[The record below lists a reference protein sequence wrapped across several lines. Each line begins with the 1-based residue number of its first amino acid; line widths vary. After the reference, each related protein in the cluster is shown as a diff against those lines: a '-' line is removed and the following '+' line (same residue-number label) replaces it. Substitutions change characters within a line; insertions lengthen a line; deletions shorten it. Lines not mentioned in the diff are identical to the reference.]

1 MPRHISLLF
10 PGQGSQSLGMLSS
23 FSSEDLDF
31 ISSASKETL
40 SFDLLDVIQ
49 SDSDDKLNQT
59 SFTQPALLATSYLY
73 YKKFL
78 SITELT
84 PNIMAGHSLGEY
96 SALVASGSIDFKTAL
111 NLVYKRGLF
120 MEKSDAGSMFAILNL
135 DIETI
140 YSICDEVR
148 DTLDQIVAPANI
160 NSANQVVIAGSH
172 EAAALAAEKC
182 KVAGAK
188 RTIQLKVSVASHCN
202 LMQSASILLS
212 EEMKNIKFNNPAIPI
227 IHNVNALESNNNNH
241 NDDDIAQKLTDQ
253 LIKPVQWLK
262 TMEKI
267 NMLDGIV
274 VECGPG
280 RVLSGLAKTNG
291 LSNILTMSSDNFK
304 EDFNNIYG

>member
-23 FSSEDLDF
+23 FNSEDLDF

-40 SFDLLDVIQ
+40 SFDLLDLIQ
-49 SDSDDKLNQT
+49 SGPDDKLNQT

-96 SALVASGSIDFKTAL
+96 SALVASGSIDFRTAL

-120 MEKSDAGSMFAILNL
+120 MEKSDVGSMFAILNL
-135 DIETI
+135 NIETI

-148 DTLDQIVAPANI
+148 DTLDEIVAPANI

-172 EAAALAAEKC
+172 EAVALAAKKC

-212 EEMKNIKFNNPAIPI
+212 EEMKNIKFNNPTIPI
-227 IHNVNALESNNNNH
+227 IHNVDALEGN

-304 EDFNNIYG
+304 DNFNNIYG

>member
-31 ISSASKETL
+31 ISSASKEIL

-49 SDSDDKLNQT
+49 SGSDDKLNQT

-135 DIETI
+135 DIDTI

-227 IHNVNALESNNNNH
+227 IHNVNALESNNN
-241 NDDDIAQKLTDQ
+241 DDDIAQKLTDQ

-304 EDFNNIYG
+304 DNFNNIYG

>member
-49 SDSDDKLNQT
+49 SGSDDKLNQT

-212 EEMKNIKFNNPAIPI
+212 EEMKNIKFNNPIIPI
-227 IHNVNALESNNNNH
+227 IHNVDALEGN

-304 EDFNNIYG
+304 DNFNNIYG

>member
-23 FSSEDLDF
+23 FNSEDLDF

-49 SDSDDKLNQT
+49 SGSDDKLNQT

-140 YSICDEVR
+140 YSICNEVR
-148 DTLDQIVAPANI
+148 DTLDEIVAPANI

-188 RTIQLKVSVASHCN
+188 RTIQLNVSVASHCN
-202 LMQSASILLS
+202 LMQSASILLY

-227 IHNVNALESNNNNH
+227 IHNVNALESNNN
-241 NDDDIAQKLTDQ
+241 DDIAQKLTDQ

-267 NMLDGIV
+267 NILDGIV

-304 EDFNNIYG
+304 DNFNNIYG

>member
-31 ISSASKETL
+31 ISSASKEIL

-49 SDSDDKLNQT
+49 SGSDDKLNQT

-111 NLVYKRGLF
+111 SLVYKRGLF

-148 DTLDQIVAPANI
+148 DTLDEIVAPANI

-227 IHNVNALESNNNNH
+227 IHNVNALESNNN
-241 NDDDIAQKLTDQ
+241 DDDIAQKLTDQ

>member
-31 ISSASKETL
+31 ISSASKKIL

-49 SDSDDKLNQT
+49 NGSDDKLNQT

-182 KVAGAK
+182 NVAGAK

-212 EEMKNIKFNNPAIPI
+212 EEMKNIKFNNPTIPI
-227 IHNVNALESNNNNH
+227 IHNVDALEGN

-304 EDFNNIYG
+304 DNFNNIYG

>member
-49 SDSDDKLNQT
+49 SGSDDKLNQT

-148 DTLDQIVAPANI
+148 DALDQIVAPANI

-212 EEMKNIKFNNPAIPI
+212 EEMKNIKFNNPTIPI
-227 IHNVNALESNNNNH
+227 IHNVDALEGN

-304 EDFNNIYG
+304 DNFNNIYG

>member
-1 MPRHISLLF
+1 
-10 PGQGSQSLGMLSS
+10 MLSS

-31 ISSASKETL
+31 ISSASKEIL

-49 SDSDDKLNQT
+49 SGSDDKLNQT

-227 IHNVNALESNNNNH
+227 IHNVNALESNNN
-241 NDDDIAQKLTDQ
+241 DDDIAQKLTDQ

-304 EDFNNIYG
+304 DNFNNIYG

>member
-1 MPRHISLLF
+1 
-10 PGQGSQSLGMLSS
+10 MLSS

-49 SDSDDKLNQT
+49 SGSDDKLNQT

-212 EEMKNIKFNNPAIPI
+212 EEMKNIKFNNPTIPI
-227 IHNVNALESNNNNH
+227 IHNVDALEGNNNN
-241 NDDDIAQKLTDQ
+241 DIAQKLTDQ

-304 EDFNNIYG
+304 DNFNNIYG

>member
-49 SDSDDKLNQT
+49 SGSDDKLNQT

-120 MEKSDAGSMFAILNL
+120 MEKSDVGSMFAILNL
-135 DIETI
+135 NIETI

-148 DTLDQIVAPANI
+148 DTLDEIVAPANI

-227 IHNVNALESNNNNH
+227 IHNVNALESNNN
-241 NDDDIAQKLTDQ
+241 DDDIAQKLTDQ

>member
-31 ISSASKETL
+31 ISSASKEIL

-49 SDSDDKLNQT
+49 SGSDDKLNQT

-135 DIETI
+135 NIETI

-148 DTLDQIVAPANI
+148 DTLDEIVAPANI

-227 IHNVNALESNNNNH
+227 IHNVNALESNNN
-241 NDDDIAQKLTDQ
+241 DDDIAQKLTDQ

>member
-31 ISSASKETL
+31 ISSTSKETL

-49 SDSDDKLNQT
+49 SGSDDKLNQT

-78 SITELT
+78 SITELI

-182 KVAGAK
+182 NVAGAK

-212 EEMKNIKFNNPAIPI
+212 EEMKNIKFNNPTIPI
-227 IHNVNALESNNNNH
+227 IHNVDALESN

-304 EDFNNIYG
+304 DNFNNIYG

>member
-49 SDSDDKLNQT
+49 SGSDDKLNQT

-227 IHNVNALESNNNNH
+227 IHNVNALESNNNN
-241 NDDDIAQKLTDQ
+241 NDDDDIAQKLTDQ

>member
-49 SDSDDKLNQT
+49 SGSDDKLNQT

-148 DTLDQIVAPANI
+148 DALDQIVAPANI

-227 IHNVNALESNNNNH
+227 IHNVNALESNNN
-241 NDDDIAQKLTDQ
+241 DDDIAQKLTDQ

>member
-1 MPRHISLLF
+1 
-10 PGQGSQSLGMLSS
+10 MLSS
-23 FSSEDLDF
+23 FNSEDLDF

-49 SDSDDKLNQT
+49 SGPDDKLNKT

-120 MEKSDAGSMFAILNL
+120 MEKSDVGSMFAILNL
-135 DIETI
+135 NIETI

-148 DTLDQIVAPANI
+148 ETLDEIVAPANI

-212 EEMKNIKFNNPAIPI
+212 EEMKNIKFNNPTIPI
-227 IHNVNALESNNNNH
+227 IHNVDALEGN

-304 EDFNNIYG
+304 DNFNNIYG

>member
-1 MPRHISLLF
+1 
-10 PGQGSQSLGMLSS
+10 MLSS

-31 ISSASKETL
+31 ISSASKEIL

-49 SDSDDKLNQT
+49 SGSDDKLNQT

-172 EAAALAAEKC
+172 EAAALAAKKC

-227 IHNVNALESNNNNH
+227 IHNVNALESNN

>member
-49 SDSDDKLNQT
+49 SGSDDKLNQT

-120 MEKSDAGSMFAILNL
+120 MEKSDVGSMFAILNL
-135 DIETI
+135 NIETI

-148 DTLDQIVAPANI
+148 ETLDEIVAPANI

-212 EEMKNIKFNNPAIPI
+212 EEMKNIKFNNPTIPI
-227 IHNVNALESNNNNH
+227 IHNVDALEGN

-304 EDFNNIYG
+304 DNFNNIYG

>member
-31 ISSASKETL
+31 ISSTSKETL

-49 SDSDDKLNQT
+49 SGSDDKLNRT

-182 KVAGAK
+182 NVAGAK

-212 EEMKNIKFNNPAIPI
+212 EEMKNIKFNNPTIPI
-227 IHNVNALESNNNNH
+227 IHNVDALEGN

>member
-31 ISSASKETL
+31 ISSASKEIL

-49 SDSDDKLNQT
+49 SGSDDKLNQT

-212 EEMKNIKFNNPAIPI
+212 EEMKNIKFNNPVIPI
-227 IHNVNALESNNNNH
+227 IHNVNALESNNNN
-241 NDDDIAQKLTDQ
+241 DDIAQKLTDQ

>member
-23 FSSEDLDF
+23 FNSEDLDF
-31 ISSASKETL
+31 ISSVSKETL

-49 SDSDDKLNQT
+49 SGPDDRLNQT

-111 NLVYKRGLF
+111 NLVHKRGLF

-140 YSICDEVR
+140 YSICNEVGE
-148 DTLDQIVAPANI
+148 TLDEIVAPANI

-172 EAAALAAEKC
+172 DAAALAAEKC

-227 IHNVNALESNNNNH
+227 IHNVNALEGNNN
-241 NDDDIAQKLTDQ
+241 DDIAQKLTDQ

-304 EDFNNIYG
+304 DNFNNTYG

>member
-31 ISSASKETL
+31 ISSASKEIL

-49 SDSDDKLNQT
+49 SGSDDKLNQT

-227 IHNVNALESNNNNH
+227 IHNVNALESNNN
-241 NDDDIAQKLTDQ
+241 DDDIAQKLTDQ

-304 EDFNNIYG
+304 DNFNNIYG

>member
-23 FSSEDLDF
+23 FERQDLDF
-31 ISSASKETL
+31 ISEVSNEAL
-40 SFDLLDVIQ
+40 SFDLIDIIQ
-49 SDSDDKLNQT
+49 NGPEDKLNQT

-78 SITELT
+78 SIVGTNPDLL
-84 PNIMAGHSLGEY
+84 AGHSLGEY
-96 SALVASGSIDFKTAL
+96 SALVASGSIDFKEAL
-111 NLVYKRGLF
+111 ILVHKRGLF
-120 MEKSDAGSMFAILNL
+120 MEQSEVGSMFAILNL
-135 DIETI
+135 NIETI
-140 YSICDEVR
+140 QTICSEVSSK
-148 DTLDQIVAPANI
+148 LNQIVSPANI
-160 NSANQVVIAGSH
+160 NSPNQVVIAGSH
-172 EAAALAAEKC
+172 EAAALASEKC
-182 KVAGAK
+182 KAAGAK
-188 RTIQLKVSVASHCN
+188 RSIQLKVSVASHCN

-212 EEMKNIKFNNPAIPI
+212 EEMKNIKFNNPTIPI
-227 IHNVNALESNNNNH
+227 IHNVNALEGNNN
-241 NDDDIAQKLTDQ
+241 DDIAQKLTDQ

-304 EDFNNIYG
+304 DNFNNIYG

>member
-1 MPRHISLLF
+1 
-10 PGQGSQSLGMLSS
+10 MLSS

-31 ISSASKETL
+31 ISSASKEIL

-49 SDSDDKLNQT
+49 SGSDDKLNQT

-227 IHNVNALESNNNNH
+227 IHNVNALESNNNN
-241 NDDDIAQKLTDQ
+241 DDIAQKLTDQ

>member
-49 SDSDDKLNQT
+49 SGSDDKLNQT

-212 EEMKNIKFNNPAIPI
+212 EEMKNIKFNNPVIPI
-227 IHNVNALESNNNNH
+227 IHNVNALESNN

>member
-31 ISSASKETL
+31 ISSASKEIL

-49 SDSDDKLNQT
+49 SGSDDKLNQT

-148 DTLDQIVAPANI
+148 DALDQIVAPANI

-227 IHNVNALESNNNNH
+227 IHNVNALESNNN
-241 NDDDIAQKLTDQ
+241 DDDIAQKLTDQ

-304 EDFNNIYG
+304 DNFNNIYG

>member
-23 FSSEDLDF
+23 FNSEDLDF

-49 SDSDDKLNQT
+49 NGPDDKLNQT

-84 PNIMAGHSLGEY
+84 PNILAGHSLGEY

-111 NLVYKRGLF
+111 NLVHKRGLF

-140 YSICDEVR
+140 YSICNEVR
-148 DTLDQIVAPANI
+148 DTLDEIVAPANI

-172 EAAALAAEKC
+172 EAAALASEKC

-227 IHNVNALESNNNNH
+227 IHNVNALEGNNN
-241 NDDDIAQKLTDQ
+241 DDIAQKLTDQ

-291 LSNILTMSSDNFK
+291 LSNILTMSFDNFK
-304 EDFNNIYG
+304 DNFNNIYG

>member
-31 ISSASKETL
+31 ISSTSKETL

-49 SDSDDKLNQT
+49 SGSDDKLNQT

-78 SITELT
+78 SITELI

-182 KVAGAK
+182 NVAGAK

-212 EEMKNIKFNNPAIPI
+212 EEMKKIKFNNPTIPI
-227 IHNVNALESNNNNH
+227 IHNVDALEGN

-304 EDFNNIYG
+304 DNFNNIYG

>member
-31 ISSASKETL
+31 ISSASKEIL

-49 SDSDDKLNQT
+49 SGSDDKLNQT

-120 MEKSDAGSMFAILNL
+120 MEKSDVGSMFAILNL
-135 DIETI
+135 NIETI

-148 DTLDQIVAPANI
+148 DTLDEIVAPANI

-227 IHNVNALESNNNNH
+227 IHNVNALESNNN
-241 NDDDIAQKLTDQ
+241 DDDIAQKLTDQ

-304 EDFNNIYG
+304 DNFNNIYG

>member
-49 SDSDDKLNQT
+49 SASDDKLNQT

-212 EEMKNIKFNNPAIPI
+212 EEMKNIKFNNPTIPI
-227 IHNVNALESNNNNH
+227 IHNVDALEGN

>member
-31 ISSASKETL
+31 ISSASKEIL

-49 SDSDDKLNQT
+49 SGSDDKLNQT

-120 MEKSDAGSMFAILNL
+120 MEKSDVGSMFAILNL
-135 DIETI
+135 NIETI

-148 DTLDQIVAPANI
+148 ETLDEIVAPANI

-212 EEMKNIKFNNPAIPI
+212 EEMKNIKFNNPTIPI
-227 IHNVNALESNNNNH
+227 IHNVDALEGN

-304 EDFNNIYG
+304 DNFNNIYG

>member
-31 ISSASKETL
+31 ISSASKEIL

-49 SDSDDKLNQT
+49 SGSDDKLNQT

-120 MEKSDAGSMFAILNL
+120 MEKSDVGSMFAILNL
-135 DIETI
+135 NIETI

-148 DTLDQIVAPANI
+148 DTLDEIVAPANI

-212 EEMKNIKFNNPAIPI
+212 EEMKNIKFNNPTIPI
-227 IHNVNALESNNNNH
+227 IHNVDALEGN

>member
-23 FSSEDLDF
+23 FSSADLDF
-31 ISSASKETL
+31 ITSASKETL

-49 SDSDDKLNQT
+49 SGSDDKLNQT

-227 IHNVNALESNNNNH
+227 IHNVNALESINN
-241 NDDDIAQKLTDQ
+241 DDIAQKLTDQ

>member
-31 ISSASKETL
+31 ISSASKEIL

-49 SDSDDKLNQT
+49 SGSDDKLNQT

-202 LMQSASILLS
+202 LMQSASMLLS
-212 EEMKNIKFNNPAIPI
+212 EEMKNIKFNNPVIPI
-227 IHNVNALESNNNNH
+227 IHNVNALESNNNN
-241 NDDDIAQKLTDQ
+241 DDIAQKLTDQ

>member
-31 ISSASKETL
+31 ISSASKEIL

-49 SDSDDKLNQT
+49 NGSDDKLNQT

-227 IHNVNALESNNNNH
+227 IHNVNALESNNN
-241 NDDDIAQKLTDQ
+241 DDDIAQKLTDQ

-304 EDFNNIYG
+304 DNFNNIYG

>member
-31 ISSASKETL
+31 ISSASKEIL

-49 SDSDDKLNQT
+49 SGSDDKLNQT

-227 IHNVNALESNNNNH
+227 IHNVNALESNND
-241 NDDDIAQKLTDQ
+241 DDDIAQKLTDQ

>member
-23 FSSEDLDF
+23 FNSEDLDF
-31 ISSASKETL
+31 ISSVSKETL

-49 SDSDDKLNQT
+49 SGPDDRLNKT

-111 NLVYKRGLF
+111 NLVHKRGLF

-140 YSICDEVR
+140 YSICNEVR
-148 DTLDQIVAPANI
+148 DTLDEIVAPANI

-172 EAAALAAEKC
+172 DAAALAAEKC

-227 IHNVNALESNNNNH
+227 IHNVNALEGNNN
-241 NDDDIAQKLTDQ
+241 DDIAQKLTDQ

-304 EDFNNIYG
+304 DNFNNIYG

>member
-31 ISSASKETL
+31 ISSASKEIL

-49 SDSDDKLNQT
+49 SGSDDKLNQT

-148 DTLDQIVAPANI
+148 DALDQIVAPANI

-212 EEMKNIKFNNPAIPI
+212 EEMKNIKFNNPTIPI
-227 IHNVNALESNNNNH
+227 IHNVDALEGN

-304 EDFNNIYG
+304 DNFNNIYG